1 LLFLFACLSETEEE
15 KAKKEEH
22 LQLTF
27 DLTRLIL
34 PVLLE
39 VFSTFI
45 CDFTL
50 IVCVFSPKKV
60 SLPPYLDGFLVSFE
74 LQTYFG

>member
-1 LLFLFACLSETEEE
+1 MLKNSFIFGKPDLFLHKFFREDSGTARPIQRKLTSQLQTEAETEEE
-15 KAKKEEH
+15 KTKREEH

-39 VFSTFI
+39 VF
-45 CDFTL
+45 
-50 IVCVFSPKKV
+50 
-60 SLPPYLDGFLVSFE
+60 
-74 LQTYFG
+74 